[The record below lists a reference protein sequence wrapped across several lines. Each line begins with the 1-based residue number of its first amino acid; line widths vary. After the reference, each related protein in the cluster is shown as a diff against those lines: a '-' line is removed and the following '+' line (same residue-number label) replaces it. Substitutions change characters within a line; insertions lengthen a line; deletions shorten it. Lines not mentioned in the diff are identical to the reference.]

1 MKQLSIKLDDLPDE
15 ILVFILRKLHS
26 VEVLYSLIAVNKRL
40 NRIVHDSLFTSHLTL
55 TYFLDNFAYR
65 LPDPML
71 VRFCS
76 LILPSIR
83 HKIKWLD
90 LEPTSMQRILC
101 TPTYPNLYGL
111 GLYSID
117 LGEVLS
123 LFSGKL
129 FQLGINDKQIKIR

>member
-40 NRIVHDSLFTSHLTL
+40 NTIVHDSVFTSHLTV
-55 TYFLDNFAYR
+55 TYFLDDFAYR

-71 VRFCS
+71 VRLCS

-101 TPTYPNLYGL
+101 TTTYPNLYGL

-129 FQLGINDKQIKIR
+129 FQLGINDKQIKIC